1 MFELNGKE
9 TKNYFYLI
17 FIFIAAVLV
26 SACASANTTPSST
39 SKKSTNNS
47 RTEKLLIDDFAKHR
61 QLAKEVNHKEVQ
73 KHIKNFTKDPRIFD
87 HLDSE
92 RLVIMSYIL
101 TEIKKRDMP
110 AELAMIPL
118 IESSYKPAASNNGQ
132 YIGLWQFGKQTAK
145 NFGIDVHN
153 NYDGRYSPAASTKA
167 ALDYL
172 EYLNKMFDGDWLLTM
187 AAYNA
192 GEGRVLRSM
201 KANRKKGKGTDYWS
215 IELPQITRAY
225 IPKVLALSEVISE
238 RDKLASIDQ
247 NDIPKLVRVRTDSP
261 EQLKKIIK
269 ASDVPQKVIEFYNPN
284 IAKRNSVKGIMLP
297 ETEIKHLKGVP
308 KKELDKY
315 IIYGSSSKKTMKS

>member
-17 FIFIAAVLV
+17 FVFIVAVLV
-26 SACASANTTPSST
+26 SACASANTTPNSASR
-39 SKKSTNNS
+39 KSTDNGH
-47 RTEKLLIDDFAKHR
+47 TEKLLINDFTQHR
-61 QLAKEVNHKEVQ
+61 QLTKEVSHKEVQ
-73 KHIKNFTKDPRIFD
+73 KHIKDFTKDPRIFN

-132 YIGLWQFGKQTAK
+132 YVGLWQFGKQTAK
-145 NFGIDVHN
+145 NFGIDVKN

-192 GEGRVLRSM
+192 GEGRVLRSI
-201 KANRKKGKGTDYWS
+201 KANRQRGKNTDYWS
-215 IELPQITRAY
+215 IDLPKITRAY
-225 IPKVLALSEVISE
+225 IPKVLALSEVISD
-238 RDKLASIDQ
+238 RDKLTSIDQ
-247 NDIPKLVRVRTDSP
+247 EDIPQLVRVRTDSP
-261 EQLKKIIK
+261 EKLNKIIK
-269 ASDVPQKVIEFYNPN
+269 SSDVPKEVIEFYNPN
-284 IAKRNSVKGIMLP
+284 IAKRNSVKGIVLP
-297 ETEIKHLKGVP
+297 ENEIKHLKGVP

-315 IIYGSSSKKTMKS
+315 IIYGTSAKKTMKS

>member
-1 MFELNGKE
+1 MFELNGKYIR
-9 TKNYFYLI
+9 NYLNLI
-17 FIFIAAVLV
+17 LVSIIAVLI
-26 SACASANTTPSST
+26 SACANANTAHKSSAN
-39 SKKSTNNS
+39 
-47 RTEKLLIDDFAKHR
+47 RTEKLLVDDFNKHR
-61 QLAKEVNHKEVQ
+61 KLQDEINHKEVQ
-73 KHIKNFTKDPRIFD
+73 KHINNFTKDPRIFN

-118 IESSYKPAASNNGQ
+118 IESSYRPAASNKGQ
-132 YIGLWQFGKQTAK
+132 HVGLWQFGKQTAK
-145 NFGIDVHN
+145 NFGIDVKN
-153 NYDGRYSPAASTKA
+153 NYDGRYNTEASTKA

-201 KANRKKGKGTDYWS
+201 KANRKKGKAEDYWS

-238 RDKLASIDQ
+238 RDKLTSIQQ
-247 NDIPKLVRVRTDSP
+247 NDIPKLVRVKTDSP
-261 EQLKKIIK
+261 EKLNKIIK
-269 ASDVPQKVIEFYNPN
+269 ASDVPKDVIEFYNPN
-284 IAKRNSVKGIMLP
+284 IAKRNSVKGIVLP
-297 ETEIKHLKGVP
+297 ENEIQKLKGLP

-315 IIYGSSSKKTMKS
+315 IIYGTTGKKIAKS

>member
-17 FIFIAAVLV
+17 FIFVAAVFV
-26 SACASANTTPSST
+26 SACASANTAPNSVA
-39 SKKSTNNS
+39 KKSADS

-61 QLAKEVNHKEVQ
+61 QLAKETNHKEVQ
-73 KHIKNFTKDPRIFD
+73 KHIKSFTNDPRIFD

-132 YIGLWQFGKQTAK
+132 YVGLWQFGKQTAK
-145 NFGIDVHN
+145 HFGIDVHN

-192 GEGRVLRSM
+192 GEGRVLKSM
-201 KANRKKGKGTDYWS
+201 KANRQKGKGTDYWS
-215 IELPQITRAY
+215 IELPQVTRAY

-238 RDKLASIDQ
+238 RDKLTSIHQ
-247 NDIPKLVRVRTDSP
+247 NDIPQLVRVRTDSP
-261 EQLKKIIK
+261 EKLNKIIK
-269 ASDVPQKVIEFYNPN
+269 ASDVPQRLIEFYNPN
-284 IAKRNSVKGIMLP
+284 IAKRNNVKGIMLP
-297 ETEIKHLKGVP
+297 ENEIKHLKGVP

-315 IIYGSSSKKTMKS
+315 IIYGSATKSTMKS

>member
-17 FIFIAAVLV
+17 FIFIAAVFV
-26 SACASANTTPSST
+26 SACASANTTPRST
-39 SKKSTNNS
+39 SKKGSDNH
-47 RTEKLLIDDFAKHR
+47 TEKLLIDDFAKHR

-73 KHIKNFTKDPRIFD
+73 KHIKNFTKDPRIFN

-118 IESSYKPAASNNGQ
+118 IESSYKPAASNKGQ
-132 YIGLWQFGKQTAK
+132 YVGLWQFGKQTAK
-145 NFGIDVHN
+145 NFGVDVQN
-153 NYDGRYSPAASTKA
+153 NYDGRYSPASSTKA

-201 KANRKKGKGTDYWS
+201 KANRQKGKGTDYWS
-215 IELPQITRAY
+215 IDLPAITRAY
-225 IPKVLALSEVISE
+225 IPKVLALSEVISQRDQLTSIE
-238 RDKLASIDQ
+238 RSE
-247 NDIPKLVRVRTDSP
+247 IPQLVRVRTESP

-269 ASDVPQKVIEFYNPN
+269 ASDVPQEVIEFYNPN

-315 IIYGSSSKKTMKS
+315 IIYGSSAKKTMKS

>member
-1 MFELNGKE
+1 MFELNGKAIRH
-9 TKNYFYLI
+9 YLYLILI
-17 FIFIAAVLV
+17 FITTVTI
-26 SACASANTTPSST
+26 SACASANTTSNGR
-39 SKKSTNNS
+39 KDS
-47 RTEKLLIDDFAKHR
+47 RAEKLLIDDFAKHR

-87 HLDSE
+87 HLDSD

-118 IESSYKPAASNNGQ
+118 IESSYKPSASNNGQ

-145 NFGIDVHN
+145 SFGIDVQQ

-172 EYLNKMFDGDWLLTM
+172 EYLNKMFDGDWLLTI

-201 KANRKKGKGTDYWS
+201 KANRQKGKGTDYWN

-225 IPKVLALSEVISE
+225 IPKLLALSEVISE
-238 RDKLASIDQ
+238 RDKLLTISQ
-247 NDIPKLVRVRTDSP
+247 KDIPQLVRVRTDSP
-261 EQLKKIIK
+261 EKLNKIIK
-269 ASDVPQKVIEFYNPN
+269 ASDVPQEVLEFYNPN
-284 IAKRNSVKGIMLP
+284 IAKRNHVKGIMLP
-297 ETEIKHLKGVP
+297 ENEIKHLKGVP

-315 IIYGSSSKKTMKS
+315 IIYGSPAKTTMKS